1 MIEDQENVGFDKL
14 SLNGGSAHSHNRFA
28 GEDRGSLRNSPDIAG
43 KTEVSQIIQ
52 KFFYETAFGPEVFDI
67 RFGEMQILDII
78 DNLL

>member
-1 MIEDQENVGFDKL
+1 MPPASRERAL
-14 SLNGGSAHSHNRFA
+14 STRDVYKRQ